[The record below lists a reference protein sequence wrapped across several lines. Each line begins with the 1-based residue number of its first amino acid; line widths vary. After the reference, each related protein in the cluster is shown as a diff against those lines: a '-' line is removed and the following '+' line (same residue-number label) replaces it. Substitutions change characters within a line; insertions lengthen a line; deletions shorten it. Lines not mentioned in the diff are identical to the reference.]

1 MLDQENNFDLISLSI
16 LITRIMYGYHREKLH
31 VNHFWELNAANIL
44 LRFLIK
50 VTCMGI
56 LLFFFFFFFLI
67 LLFQLMLHSKF
78 STKLYFFQYI

>member
-16 LITRIMYGYHREKLH
+16 LITCFVGYHREKLH

-50 VTCMGI
+50 VTCMSI
-56 LLFFFFFFFLI
+56 LLFFFLI
-67 LLFQLMLHSKF
+67 LLFQLMLHSNF
-78 STKLYFFQYI
+78 STKLYFLQYI